1 MNQIAFIIGGY
12 SVYWSTILLALAAA
26 TAVCVFL
33 ALYLREAGNGV
44 AAATAIPV
52 SIVLSLVIA
61 RFIHWYCRADTY
73 TGLEAAMTDFTSGGY
88 ALMGVFA
95 GCFLAALILRLLR
108 VTDNLPRMLDCM
120 AMGGAAGIAV
130 GRLAS
135 LFDNSARGPELEKF
149 RTLPWAWP
157 VVNPVS
163 GVEENRLAT
172 FMIQAMVTGVIFYF
186 LLILMQEERRKGKTR
201 DGDICL
207 LFLLCHGAA
216 QVALDST
223 RYDSLFFRSNGFVSI
238 VQVLG
243 ALGIGLAIIVFSVRM
258 VRQRHWHNWFLILWA
273 LTAAMLGLGG
283 YMEYHVQRHAADAV
297 FAYSVMSA
305 CLIGLVMMGFV
316 IRFLADQR
324 RTGRY
329 TR

>member
-1 MNQIAFIIGGY
+1 M
-12 SVYWSTILLALAAA
+12 YWSTILLTLAAVV
-26 TAVCVFL
+26 AVCVFL
-33 ALYLREAGNGV
+33 ALYRSDEDMDV
-44 AAATAIPV
+44 SAATVVPL

-73 TGLEAAMTDFTSGGY
+73 SSMNAAMTDFTSGGY

-95 GCFLAALILRLLR
+95 GCFLAALILRLTR
-108 VTDNLPRMLDCM
+108 MTDNLPRMLDCM
-120 AMGGAAGIAV
+120 AMGGAAGITI

-135 LFDNSARGPELEKF
+135 LFDASARGPEIEKF
-149 RTLPWAWP
+149 KVLPWAWP
-157 VVNPVS
+157 VINPVS
-163 GVEENRLAT
+163 GAEENRLAT
-172 FMIQAMVTGVIFYF
+172 FMIQAMVTGLIFYI
-186 LLILMQEERRKGKTR
+186 LITLMLEERKKGKTK

-207 LFLLCHGAA
+207 LFLMCHGAA
-216 QVALDST
+216 QVVLDST

-258 VRQRHWHNWFLILWA
+258 VRYRHWHSWFLILWL

-297 FAYSVMSA
+297 FAYSVMSI
-305 CLIGLVMMGFV
+305 CLVGLVLMGFI
-316 IRFLADQR
+316 IRELAKPR
-324 RTGRY
+324 RKGRY
-329 TR
+329 AR